1 MRPIARHKNA
11 TCSLPLARAFP
22 TAWPATARNSP
33 LEQKI
38 IHIDIDPAEMD
49 KNLFAEFH
57 LRGDLKEV
65 FQRLGEVLPPME
77 HAAWRA
83 QAAAFRQPQP
93 AAPADG
99 FPTPQQ
105 VIETLA
111 RLTPDNAQIVT
122 DVGQHQM
129 WTAQYYPFEQPRTF
143 ITSGGLG
150 AMGFGLGA
158 SIGAC
163 LAHPERKN
171 HPCQRRRQLP
181 YEFK

>member
-1 MRPIARHKNA
+1 
-11 TCSLPLARAFP
+11 
-22 TAWPATARNSP
+22 
-33 LEQKI
+33 
-38 IHIDIDPAEMD
+38 
-49 KNLFAEFH
+49 
-57 LRGDLKEV
+57 
-65 FQRLGEVLPPME
+65 ME

-129 WTAQYYPFEQPRTF
+129 WTAQYYPFEQAPHLHHLRRARRD
-143 ITSGGLG
+143 GLWPQG
-150 AMGFGLGA
+150 
-158 SIGAC
+158 
-163 LAHPERKN
+163 H
-171 HPCQRRRQLP
+171 Q
-181 YEFK
+181 

>member
-1 MRPIARHKNA
+1 
-11 TCSLPLARAFP
+11 
-22 TAWPATARNSP
+22 
-33 LEQKI
+33 
-38 IHIDIDPAEMD
+38 MD

-122 DVGQHQM
+122 DV
-129 WTAQYYPFEQPRTF
+129 
-143 ITSGGLG
+143 
-150 AMGFGLGA
+150 A
-158 SIGAC
+158 SIKCG
-163 LAHPERKN
+163 
-171 HPCQRRRQLP
+171 RRNTIL
-181 YEFK
+181 